1 MANSTLGKAAIL
13 MFGPPGSGKGTVSKV
28 LMARLGLP
36 HISTGDILRENV
48 QAGTALGREAKAVMD
63 AGKLVSDDLVNRI
76 AAERLSRP
84 DCANGCILDGYPRT
98 LEQGKVLAGLLAKL
112 GLEPV
117 VVYLDVDYNVIVAR
131 LTARRS
137 CPKCGAVYNL
147 VSKPPKAGGLCE
159 VDDTP
164 VVIRDDD
171 KEDVIRQ
178 RFANYEKQTQP
189 LVDFF
194 TGKVKRFHRV
204 KVGEGSPEENCERVC
219 RLLANG

>member
-1 MANSTLGKAAIL
+1 MANATIGKLAVI

-28 LMARLGLP
+28 VNGRLGLP

-48 QAGTALGREAKAVMD
+48 QAGTPLGRQAKAIMD
-63 AGKLVSDDLVNRI
+63 SGKLVPDDLVNQI
-76 AAERLSRP
+76 VAERLARP
-84 DCANGCILDGYPRT
+84 DCAAGCILDGYPRT
-98 LEQGKVLAGLLAKL
+98 LDQGRVLAALLERL
-112 GLEPV
+112 GLEPAV
-117 VVYLDVDYNVIVAR
+117 VCLEVDYNIIVAR

-147 VSKPPKAGGLCE
+147 VSNPPQAGGLCK
-159 VDDTP
+159 VDQTP
-164 VVIRDDD
+164 VVVREDD

-194 TGKVKRFHRV
+194 MAQVKRFYRV
-204 KVGEGSPEENCERVC
+204 PFGEGSPEENSERVC
-219 RLLANG
+219 RILLNG

>member
-1 MANSTLGKAAIL
+1 

-28 LMARLGLP
+28 LKGRLGLP

-48 QAGTALGREAKAVMD
+48 QAGTELGRQAKAIMD

-76 AAERLSRP
+76 VAERLSRP
-84 DCANGCILDGYPRT
+84 DCAQGCILDGYPRT
-98 LEQGKVLAGLLAKL
+98 LDQGKVVAELIEGL

-117 VVYLDVDYNVIVAR
+117 VVYLDVDYNIIVAR

-147 VSKPPKAGGLCE
+147 VSKPPKEGGLCE

-178 RFANYEKQTQP
+178 RFASYEKQTQP

-204 KVGEGSPEENCERVC
+204 AVGEGSPEENSERVV
-219 RLLANG
+219 RILLKG

>member
-1 MANSTLGKAAIL
+1 

-28 LMARLGLP
+28 LMARLGVP

-48 QAGTALGREAKAVMD
+48 QKGTPLGLEAKSVMD

-76 AAERLSRP
+76 AAERISRP
-84 DCANGCILDGYPRT
+84 DCAQGCILDGYPRT
-98 LEQGKVLAGLLAKL
+98 LEQGAVLVDLLAKL

-117 VVYLDVDYNVIVAR
+117 VVYLDVDYNIIVAR

-171 KEDVIRQ
+171 KEEVIRQ

-189 LVDFF
+189 LVEFF
-194 TGKVKRFHRV
+194 SGKVKRFYRV
-204 KVGEGSPEENCERVC
+204 QVGEGSPEENSDRVC
-219 RLLANG
+219 RILMNG

>member
-1 MANSTLGKAAIL
+1 MSNSALGKAAIV

-28 LMARLGLP
+28 LMARLGVP

-48 QAGTALGREAKAVMD
+48 QKGTPLGLEAKSVMD

-76 AAERLSRP
+76 AAERISRP
-84 DCANGCILDGYPRT
+84 DCAQGCILDGYPRT
-98 LEQGKVLAGLLAKL
+98 LEQGAVLVDLLAKL

-117 VVYLDVDYNVIVAR
+117 VVYLDVDYNIIVAR

-171 KEDVIRQ
+171 KEEVIRQ

-189 LVDFF
+189 LVEFF
-194 TGKVKRFHRV
+194 SGKVKRFYRV
-204 KVGEGSPEENCERVC
+204 QVGEGSPEENSDRVC
-219 RLLANG
+219 RILMNG